1 MASAST
7 VRYGVSTFTDHDIY
21 LFREG
26 RHFRLYEKLGAH
38 VMTHDGEPGVLFAVW
53 APNATSVSVIGTFN
67 DWDPTAHY
75 LSARHD
81 SSGIWE
87 GFIPGAAEGALYKY
101 HIRSAAGGGFEGNK
115 SDPFA
120 LHGEAPP
127 QSASIVRDLDY
138 GWSDGEWMTG
148 RGARNALDAPMS
160 VYEVHLGS
168 WMRSEEGYTLNY
180 TDLARD
186 LPGYV
191 RDLGFT
197 HVEFLPVMEHPFFGS
212 WGYQTTGYFCPS
224 SRLGSPQEFMDLVN
238 ALHREGIGVILD
250 WVPSHFPGDEHGLFR
265 FDGTHLYEHADP
277 RQGFHPDWDSYIFN
291 LGRYEVCS
299 FLISSALF
307 WLERYHIDGLRVD
320 AVASMLYLDYSRK
333 GGEWMP
339 NKYGGNE
346 NIESIEFLRALNE
359 TVYREYPDVQTI
371 AEEST
376 SWPMVSRPAYLGGL
390 GFGMKWN
397 MGWMHD
403 TLEYFSHDPVYR
415 KYHHDKLTFNLW
427 YAFTENFMLPLS
439 HDEVVHGKGSLYGK
453 MPGDDWQKR
462 AELRLLYAYM
472 YAMPGKKLLFMGAE
486 IGQHGEWSHDG
497 QVQWDLLQTEG
508 GAGLHRFI
516 QDLNR
521 VMVETPAL
529 YERDFSPEG
538 FEWVDFHDAES
549 SIISFLRKD
558 GAGRPVLAVF
568 NFTPVPR
575 EGYAVGVPSGGYWQ
589 ELLNSDAEWYGGSG
603 WGNYGGLPTQN
614 VVSHG
619 RPQSLCIN
627 LPPLGMVLFRP
638 LDE

>member
-7 VRYGVSTFTDHDIY
+7 VRYGVSKFTDHDIY

-186 LPGYV
+186 LPGYLS
-191 RDLGFT
+191 DLGFT

-238 ALHREGIGVILD
+238 ALHRAGIGVILD
-250 WVPSHFPGDEHGLFR
+250 WVPSHFPGDEHALFR

-307 WLERYHIDGLRVD
+307 WLDRYHIDGLRVD
-320 AVASMLYLDYSRK
+320 AVASMLYLDYSRE

-508 GAGLHRFI
+508 GAGLHRFMK
-516 QDLNR
+516 DLNR